1 VRRDFR
7 RVTHCIAIPMQ
18 ACTQWT
24 YSDILSQLAT
34 TPGCVFKISDWQS
47 EKKWQ
52 NGDRRAICNVTR
64 CIDAR
69 RRVHRHR
76 GVSNGSD
83 GARPIWRSHSARME
97 MFFADG
103 KRSSRRGSPACTH
116 ADSQVGTD
124 AGSQAGCQAGSQSGS
139 QRGSQTG
146 LQTGSQS
153 GSLGAAHAAMQECQ
167 QLVSSLQLS
176 LSTLKTGRGE
186 LIVSQI

>member
-1 VRRDFR
+1 
-7 RVTHCIAIPMQ
+7 MQ

-24 YSDILSQLAT
+24 YSDVLSQLAT
-34 TPGCVFKISDWQS
+34 TPGCVFKIRDWQS

-52 NGDRRAICNVTR
+52 NGDRRAICNATR

-69 RRVHRHR
+69 RRVHRHQ

-83 GARPIWRSHSARME
+83 GARPLWRSHSARTE

-103 KRSSRRGSPACTH
+103 KRSSRRGSQACTH

-124 AGSQAGCQAGSQSGS
+124 AGSQAGCRAGSQSGS